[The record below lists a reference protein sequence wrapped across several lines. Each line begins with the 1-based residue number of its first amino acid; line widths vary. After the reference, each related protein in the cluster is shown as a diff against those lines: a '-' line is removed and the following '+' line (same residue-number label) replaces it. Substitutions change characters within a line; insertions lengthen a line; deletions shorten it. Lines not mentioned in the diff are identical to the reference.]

1 MKKNFI
7 SQNFIFFLR
16 ILALI
21 LISIA
26 TVSLIIFPLWAFAE
40 NLPKIY
46 TIISLSLIFFW
57 IIFKIVKIC
66 LKTKPLKIL
75 KIFMTIAFVACGII
89 FFVIEVL
96 NEKRIPAFLILFASI
111 ILSFISSTLINRFIP
126 KNER

>member
-1 MKKNFI
+1 MKKKFL
-7 SQNFIFFLR
+7 SQNLIFFLR

-26 TVSLIIFPLWAFAE
+26 TVSVIIFPLWAFAE
-40 NLPKIY
+40 NLPKVY
-46 TIISLSLIFFW
+46 TILSLSLIFFW

-66 LKTKPLKIL
+66 LKTKPLTLL
-75 KIFMTIAFVACGII
+75 KVFITIAFIAGGII
-89 FFVIEVL
+89 VFVLEVL
-96 NEKRIPAFLILFASI
+96 NEKRILAFLILFTSI

>member
-1 MKKNFI
+1 MKKKFL
-7 SQNFIFFLR
+7 SQNLIFFLR

-26 TVSLIIFPLWAFAE
+26 TVSVIIFPLWAFAE
-40 NLPKIY
+40 NLPKVY
-46 TIISLSLIFFW
+46 TILSLSLIFFW

-66 LKTKPLKIL
+66 LKTKPLKLL
-75 KIFMTIAFVACGII
+75 KIFITIAFIAGGII
-89 FFVIEVL
+89 VFVLEVL
-96 NEKRIPAFLILFASI
+96 NEKRLLAFLILFASI

>member
-1 MKKNFI
+1 MKKKFL
-7 SQNFIFFLR
+7 SQNVIFFLR

-26 TVSLIIFPLWAFAE
+26 TVSVIIFPLWAFAE
-40 NLPKIY
+40 NLPKVY
-46 TIISLSLIFFW
+46 TILSLSLIFFW

-66 LKTKPLKIL
+66 LKTKPLKLL
-75 KIFMTIAFVACGII
+75 KIFITIAFIAGGII
-89 FFVIEVL
+89 VFVLEVL
-96 NEKRIPAFLILFASI
+96 NEKRLLAFLILFASI

>member
-1 MKKNFI
+1 MKKKFL
-7 SQNFIFFLR
+7 SQNLIFFLR

-26 TVSLIIFPLWAFAE
+26 TVSVIIFPLWAFAE
-40 NLPKIY
+40 NLPKVY
-46 TIISLSLIFFW
+46 TILSLSLIFFW

-66 LKTKPLKIL
+66 LKTKPLKLL
-75 KIFMTIAFVACGII
+75 KIFITIAFIAGGII
-89 FFVIEVL
+89 VFVLEVL
-96 NEKRIPAFLILFASI
+96 NEKRILAFLILFASI

>member
-1 MKKNFI
+1 MKKNFL
-7 SQNFIFFLR
+7 SQNLIFFLR

-26 TVSLIIFPLWAFAE
+26 TVSVIIFPLWAFAE
-40 NLPKIY
+40 NLPKVY
-46 TIISLSLIFFW
+46 TILSLSLIFFW

-66 LKTKPLKIL
+66 LKTKPLKLL
-75 KIFMTIAFVACGII
+75 KIFITIAFIAGGII
-89 FFVIEVL
+89 VFVLEVL
-96 NEKRIPAFLILFASI
+96 NEKRLLAFLILFASI